1 MKVHIARWGNSTAM
15 RFPKAVAEAMKLEP
29 GTQLE
34 LVLEG
39 RDMRLTRPRPS
50 SRRLLDEMA
59 EEARRLGPGF
69 EPGSVDWGPDRGSE
83 NIDDDDPR

>member
-1 MKVHIARWGNSTAM
+1 MKVQVARWGNSTAM
-15 RFPKAVAEAMKLEP
+15 RFPKAVADAMKLEP

-34 LVLEG
+34 LVMEG
-39 RDMRLTRPRPS
+39 RDIRLMRPRPQ

-69 EPGSVDWGPDRGSE
+69 EPASVDWGPDRGPES
-83 NIDDDDPR
+83 IDDDASR